1 MVRFVRRPSR
11 WSNERTAPPNK
22 TPDTKKAAIP
32 MSFAR
37 FRAQL
42 HNSSDR
48 RRLYDRINRV
58 AADSQRDE
66 LLIMAQRAEQRTH

>member
-1 MVRFVRRPSR
+1 MCIR
-11 WSNERTAPPNK
+11 
-22 TPDTKKAAIP
+22 D
-32 MSFAR
+32 R

-66 LLIMAQRAEQRTH
+66 LLIMAQRAEQRSH

>member
-1 MVRFVRRPSR
+1 
-11 WSNERTAPPNK
+11 
-22 TPDTKKAAIP
+22 

-48 RRLYDRINRV
+48 RRLYARIQRV
-58 AADSQRDE
+58 SAASQRDE
-66 LLIMAQRAEQRTH
+66 LLIMAQQAEERTH

>member
-1 MVRFVRRPSR
+1 
-11 WSNERTAPPNK
+11 
-22 TPDTKKAAIP
+22 

-48 RRLYDRINRV
+48 RRLYDRIQRV
-58 AADSQRDE
+58 SAASQRDE
-66 LLIMAQRAEQRTH
+66 LLIMAQRAEERTH

>member
-1 MVRFVRRPSR
+1 MPQPLD
-11 WSNERTAPPNK
+11 APDHDPRYE
-22 TPDTKKAAIP
+22 KAALP

-58 AADSQRDE
+58 AAESQRDE
-66 LLIMAQRAEQRTH
+66 LLIMAQRAEQRVH